1 MIQKF
6 RRKISISQLIRKPEK
21 YSCPEDIQKE
31 FFLWTI
37 FKGFCLTKIFQF
49 ISRVGVE
56 RLREKWKIHWVIDKF
71 NLNIF
76 LWLKSFVVRTSSMAD
91 IDWLTVLMD
100 DPQMDK
106 KDHWKEKLEIKS
118 KRKDRK
124 SMNFLCRKFMNGKFE
139 ENLFNPNRWF

>member
-21 YSCPEDIQKE
+21 YSCPEDIQKD
-31 FFLWTI
+31 FFMND
-37 FKGFCLTKIFQF
+37 FQGFCLTKIFQF
-49 ISRVGVE
+49 ISRVEVE